1 MMERAGIGLARSE
14 PRMGYIGAR
23 KFPWDDMKR
32 RTIAVITAGAALAAG
47 VAVAVHAIR
56 TVRTIAPSGRRS
68 TTTFAVRVT
77 DRGVPVAARV
87 VLRDGRGEALHMGN
101 LDLYG
106 RRQGAAACVIAPGV
120 VGSWDGLILG
130 YGAGEVPVGVDRC
143 VPSPAI
149 PYGRYH
155 VVAWRGIEYE
165 RFEGEVDLS
174 EGRGR
179 VELAIALDRAW
190 TPHGVLAADL
200 HVHARASNDSRMPN
214 PQRVIAQAAAGVQVV
229 GLSDHN
235 VNGDLDAEIAELR
248 LDGVIA
254 SIASDELTSE
264 QLHVGVYPVQIARGA
279 PRGGAPSGS
288 AIDERSEAAGGGAPA
303 SSAGG
308 AGGSVPRGIEKASAQ
323 QLFELAHAMPGDP
336 IVQLN
341 HPRFRVTALYDGAG
355 WDGVAW
361 PPPFPLGFDAVE
373 VLAGYTAFNA
383 PGDRRFDDGVR
394 DFYTLVDHGH
404 LVAPLGNSDTHDLN
418 WVLDGTTRSYV
429 YVDDPRLAP
438 FDEAGFIAAIR
449 ARRVVATSGP
459 WLDVEVAAARGATP
473 TVGPGQGLHA
483 RRTAWVDVTVSA
495 ARFVRVDRIRIT
507 VGSPAGPVLAQ
518 VVEVPAGQR
527 SHRWAGAVELEDADT
542 WIGVTADG
550 DTPLPLEQTG
560 SYQKDR
566 WNRAG
571 VTPFAIASP
580 VLIDADGDGHWKRGD
595 ADLVLR

>member
-1 MMERAGIGLARSE
+1 MTWRRRVLG
-14 PRMGYIGAR
+14 GAL
-23 KFPWDDMKR
+23 
-32 RTIAVITAGAALAAG
+32 GAAI
-47 VAVAVHAIR
+47 VAFAVY
-56 TVRTIAPSGRRS
+56 VIAHRKAPYIQRLPAHGAS
-68 TTTFAVRVT
+68 TTTLALRVT
-77 DRGVPVAARV
+77 DRGTPVAARV
-87 VLRDGRGEALHMGN
+87 LLIDGHGAPLHMGN

-106 RRQGAAACVIAPGV
+106 RRQGAAACAIAADV

-130 YGAGEVPVGVDRC
+130 HGVADVPVGADRC

-149 PYGRYH
+149 PYGRYK

-174 EGRGR
+174 AGRGR

-200 HVHARASNDSRMPN
+200 HVHAFASNDSRMPN
-214 PQRVIAQAAAGVQVV
+214 PQRAIAQAAAGIQVI

-235 VNGDLDAEIAELR
+235 ANGDLAADLAALHLEGAL
-248 LDGVIA
+248 A

-264 QLHVGVYPVQIARGA
+264 QLHVGVYPVTVDRAA
-279 PRGGAPSGS
+279 PH
-288 AIDERSEAAGGGAPA
+288 GGGPGDAPA
-303 SSAGG
+303 VIHGD
-308 AGGSVPRGIEKASAQ
+308 AQ
-323 QLFELAHAMPGDP
+323 QLFDFAHAMPGRP

-341 HPRFRVTALYDGAG
+341 HPRFRVTALYDGTH

-394 DFYTLVDHGH
+394 DFYTFIDHGH
-404 LVAPLGNSDTHDLN
+404 LIAPLGNSDTHDLN
-418 WVLDGTTRSYV
+418 WVLDGTTRNYV
-429 YVDDPRLAP
+429 YVDDPRVAP
-438 FDEAGFIAAIR
+438 FDQPGFIAAIR

-473 TVGPGQGLHA
+473 TVGPGEAIRA
-483 RRTAWVDVTVSA
+483 RGTAWVDVTVA
-495 ARFVRVDRIRIT
+495 QARFVHVERIRIT
-507 VGSPAGPVLAQ
+507 TGTPSGPALAQ
-518 VVEVPAGQR
+518 TVDVPADQR
-527 SHRWAGAVELEDADT
+527 SFHWAGAVAVGAADT

-560 SYQKDR
+560 SYQKDK
-566 WNRAG
+566 WNHPG

-580 VLIDADGDGHWKRGD
+580 ILVDADGDHRWKRGD
-595 ADLVLR
+595 ADLALP

>member
-1 MMERAGIGLARSE
+1 MTRDADAMTRRIRLLVLAAIATLVAAGLAVV
-14 PRMGYIGAR
+14 A
-23 KFPWDDMKR
+23 F
-32 RTIAVITAGAALAAG
+32 RTWGPGSTA
-47 VAVAVHAIR
+47 
-56 TVRTIAPSGRRS
+56 PRS
-68 TTTFAVRVT
+68 TSTLAVRVT
-77 DRGVPVAARV
+77 DRGAPVAARV
-87 VLRDGRGEALHMGN
+87 LLLDARGAPLHMGN

-106 RRQGAAACVIAPGV
+106 RRQGATACAIAPGV

-130 YGAGEVPVGVDRC
+130 YGVAEVPVGVDRC
-143 VPSPAI
+143 APSPAI
-149 PYGRYH
+149 PYGRYR

-174 EGRGR
+174 ADRGR
-179 VELAIALDRAW
+179 VELEIALDRAW

-200 HVHARASNDSRMPN
+200 HVHARASIDSTLPN
-214 PQRVIAQAAAGVQVV
+214 PQRVIAQAAAGIQVV

-235 VNGDLDAEIAELR
+235 ASGDLDAEITELH

-254 SIASDELTSE
+254 SIASNELTTD
-264 QLHVGVYPVQIARGA
+264 QLHVGVYPVPVVRGA
-279 PRGGAPSGS
+279 LRGGAPP
-288 AIDERSEAAGGGAPA
+288 GATIA
-303 SSAGG
+303 HAD
-308 AGGSVPRGIEKASAQ
+308 AQ
-323 QLFELAHAMPGDP
+323 QVFALAHAMPGNP

-341 HPRFRVTALYDGAG
+341 HPRFRVTALYDGTH

-361 PPPFPLGFDAVE
+361 PPPFPLSFDAVE

-418 WVLDGTTRSYV
+418 WVLDGTTRNYV

-459 WLDVEVAAARGATP
+459 WLDVEAAPAKGATP
-473 TVGPGQGLHA
+473 TVGPGQALHA
-483 RRTAWVDVTVSA
+483 TRAAWLDVTLSQS
-495 ARFVRVDRIRIT
+495 RFVHTDRIRIT
-507 VGSPAGPVLAQ
+507 VGTPGGPALATTID
-518 VVEVPAGQR
+518 VPADAR
-527 SHRWAGAVELEDADT
+527 TYHWAGAVELGTTDT

-560 SYQKDR
+560 SYQRDR
-566 WNRAG
+566 WDRPG

-580 VLIDADGDGHWKRGD
+580 ILIDADGDGRWKRGD
-595 ADLVLR
+595 ADLTLGGTTP

>member
-1 MMERAGIGLARSE
+1 MTRRTRGLALVAAAAGIAAAVYLAYVVASRRASR
-14 PRMGYIGAR
+14 PR
-23 KFPWDDMKR
+23 P
-32 RTIAVITAGAALAAG
+32 AA
-47 VAVAVHAIR
+47 
-56 TVRTIAPSGRRS
+56 PRS
-68 TTTFAVRVT
+68 TTSLALRVT
-77 DRGVPVAARV
+77 DRGAPVAARV
-87 VLRDGRGEALHMGN
+87 LLIDVHGAPLHMGN

-106 RRQGAAACVIAPGV
+106 RRQGGAACVIAPGV

-130 YGAGEVPVGVDRC
+130 YGLAEVPVGADRC

-149 PYGRYH
+149 PYGRYR

-165 RFEGEVDLS
+165 RFEGAVDLTA
-174 EGRGR
+174 GRGR
-179 VELAIALDRAW
+179 VELAIALERAW
-190 TPHGVLAADL
+190 TPHGVVAADL
-200 HVHARASNDSRMPN
+200 HVHARASNDSRLPN
-214 PQRVIAQAAAGVQVV
+214 PQRVIAQAAAGIQVV

-235 VNGDLDAEIAELR
+235 THGDLDAEITELH

-254 SIASDELTSE
+254 SIASDELSSD
-264 QLHVGVYPVQIARGA
+264 QLHVGVYPVQVERGA
-279 PRGGAPSGS
+279 PH
-288 AIDERSEAAGGGAPA
+288 GGGPSDA
-303 SSAGG
+303 STAHAG
-308 AGGSVPRGIEKASAQ
+308 ARE
-323 QLFELAHAMPGDP
+323 LFELARAMPGHP

-341 HPRFRVTALYDGAG
+341 HPRFRVTALYDGTG

-373 VLAGYTAFNA
+373 VLAGYAAFNV
-383 PGDRRFDDGVR
+383 PGDRRFDDGAR

-429 YVDDPRLAP
+429 YVDDARTSP

-473 TVGPGQGLHA
+473 TVGPGQALHA
-483 RRTAWVDVTVSA
+483 RHTAWVDVTVSQ
-495 ARFVRVDRIRIT
+495 ARFVHVDRLRIT
-507 VGSPAGPVLAQ
+507 VGSPTGPALVTTVDVPAGRNYRWAGPV
-518 VVEVPAGQR
+518 EIG
-527 SHRWAGAVELEDADT
+527 EADT
-542 WIGVTADG
+542 WIGVIADG

-560 SYQKDR
+560 SYQKDK

-580 VLIDADGDGHWKRGD
+580 VLIDADGDGRWTRGD
-595 ADLVLR
+595 ADLVVR